1 MSYVTGE
8 WSPNH
13 LNLKQQKAKKK
24 FGEEIYIR
32 WILQV
37 KWHELSCKG
46 RLIQLDLLPLTYYRA
61 VMKDLVF
68 LYEAFHGYIDIN
80 NNSKQ
85 LFTEVEVASGGY
97 LTSQWIAIFARFDWL
112 PKLGISLAFH
122 CFATEAKMESRFEKF

>member
-8 WSPNH
+8 WSPSH

-37 KWHELSCKG
+37 KRHELSSKG
-46 RLIQLDLLPLTYYRA
+46 RLIHLDLLPLTYYGA
-61 VMKDLVF
+61 IMKDLVF

-85 LFTEVEVASGGY
+85 LFTKVEVASGGY

-112 PKLGISLAFH
+112 P
-122 CFATEAKMESRFEKF
+122 